1 MTLFGMWTWVGPGDH
16 IYYQIPEWKRQFYRC
31 ISRPIVK
38 YREYPAWAKVYS
50 VSVGGS
56 SNAGIYCQYCSNL
69 LCVLWKLHTPTKQLQ
84 VDVLESPSI
93 DSDMPVKKL
102 FVVADSVSL
111 SDSKAVCTCIHYLL
125 SRWTCLCLLIV
136 ALFNVVS
143 ATHDSEKPWHSKMLV
158 WLFSAKIM
166 VYQCPVINYCT
177 FVDTRIWHRDSVGN
191 TAEENSSIFSLI
203 WMP

>member
-16 IYYQIPEWKRQFYRC
+16 IYFQIPEWKRQFYRC

-84 VDVLESPSI
+84 VGVLESPSI

-125 SRWTCLCLLIV
+125 SRWTCLCLLICGIIQR
-136 ALFNVVS
+136 LICY
-143 ATHDSEKPWHSKMLV
+143 TWQWKTLT
-158 WLFSAKIM
+158 AKCWSGCFRLRLWFTNA
-166 VYQCPVINYCT
+166 QL
-177 FVDTRIWHRDSVGN
+177 
-191 TAEENSSIFSLI
+191 LI
-203 WMP
+203 TVPL